1 MGWMPVGQNLEMGFI
16 LNQVGVNQYD
26 VLIQVAVD
34 VQGHYT
40 NPQSVA
46 ESSLLIY
53 LDPGVTF

>member
-1 MGWMPVGQNLEMGFI
+1 MPVGQNLEMGFI